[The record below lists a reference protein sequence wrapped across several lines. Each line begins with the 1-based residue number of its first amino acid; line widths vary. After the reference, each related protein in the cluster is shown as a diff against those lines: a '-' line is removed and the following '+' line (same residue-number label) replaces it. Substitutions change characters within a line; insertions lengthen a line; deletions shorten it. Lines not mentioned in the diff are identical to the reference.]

1 MADIKKY
8 VTLRKEASAEF
19 EEKRSVFIGYAK
31 PVKTEAEAMEFV
43 KKIRGKHGDARHNVF
58 AYTLGGGVTARYS
71 DDGEP
76 QGTAGIPV
84 LDVLRKSGVDD
95 ACIVVTRYFG
105 GILLGAG
112 GLVRAYSAAAKMAL
126 DAAEIATFEP
136 YTEFSL
142 SCSYPDYQKISAE
155 LPRFGALIDDTDF
168 ADNVTVKF
176 AIKSEMKDQLIDR
189 ICEMT
194 AGRSIPKVVGERF
207 DCQ

>member
-1 MADIKKY
+1 MAEIKQY
-8 VTLRKEASAEF
+8 VTLRHEASAEF

-31 PVKTEAEAMEFV
+31 PVKSEAEAMEFV

-105 GILLGAG
+105 GVLLGAG

-136 YTEFSL
+136 YNEFSL
-142 SCSYPDYQKISAE
+142 TCSYPEYQKISAE
-155 LPRFGALIDDTDF
+155 LPHFGAIVDDTQF
-168 ADNVTVKF
+168 ADNVTVSF
-176 AIKSEMKDQLIDR
+176 AVKKEKSEDVITR
-189 ICEMT
+189 TREMT
-194 AGRSIPKVVGERF
+194 AGRVIPKITGERF
-207 DCQ
+207 DSE